1 VMNADYVTQ
10 QPLAANLSKNRT
22 DIDSQALI
30 VSSLYVLF
38 PQSVKAL
45 PFQPRARA

>member
-10 QPLAANLSKNRT
+10 QPLAANPSKNRT

-30 VSSLYVLF
+30 VSSLYVHSLHL
-38 PQSVKAL
+38 PQRV
-45 PFQPRARA
+45 FHD